1 MTEAPQPRH
10 SDDGTPRPD
19 PTKMANQPALQR
31 SRGTIWIVMG
41 GLFLIISLVPLG
53 ALIFAGTG
61 RSAGVAIAAAL
72 VMIGLYAAL
81 LGAKF
86 GIGKQRLRLRVM
98 AGCMLA
104 MAAVA
109 LIALWVCALIEGAP
123 VSA

>member
-1 MTEAPQPRH
+1 MTEAPQPSH
-10 SDDGTPRPD
+10 SADGTPRPD

-31 SRGTIWIVMG
+31 SRGMIWIVMG

-53 ALIFAGTG
+53 ALTFAGTG
-61 RSAGVAIAAAL
+61 RSAGVAIVAAL
-72 VMIGLYAAL
+72 VIIVLYAAL
-81 LGAKF
+81 LGARF
-86 GIGKQRLRLRVM
+86 GIGRQRLRLRVM

-109 LIALWVCALIEGAP
+109 LIGLWVSALIEGTP